1 MIWLIERFIPKNIPQ
16 RRKEEVKLS
25 RVSAPPPLPPAS
37 LTQFVE
43 KQCFSHLTKSWSQDD
58 IWFLLLSLKSTHEWL
73 HPVGDDLSDII
84 TQKNKADIKN
94 HLQPIVE
101 HYPDF
106 RWAPRPSKTFYMI
119 EPVLTEA
126 ATLLKEIQE
135 KCINL
140 STGTQVLETDGKF
153 LPDRSVFDVSW
164 RSRMDDWRSD
174 GFLMF
179 FVGCQHIWFWYDWRN
194 I

>member
-1 MIWLIERFIPKNIPQ
+1 MPQ
-16 RRKEEVKLS
+16 RKQRRSQIVPCFCSSTSPSSLS
-25 RVSAPPPLPPAS
+25 Y
-37 LTQFVE
+37 TICWE
-43 KQCFSHLTKSWSQDD
+43 TCFSHLIKSWSQDD

-126 ATLLKEIQE
+126 EFTAATLLKEIQE

-140 STGTQVLETDGKF
+140 STGTQVLETDGRF

-179 FVGCQHIWFWYDWRN
+179 FVGCQHIWFWYDWIN